1 LIPPVRWIETILLFP
16 CFTIPLQ
23 KGFGMADSEHDVPIP
38 PQSNFHLASH
48 GLKTRFVNT
57 KPIFRTTQENS
68 GNGLYFSV

>member
-1 LIPPVRWIETILLFP
+1 
-16 CFTIPLQ
+16 
-23 KGFGMADSEHDVPIP
+23 MADSEHDVPIP